1 MKTSLYRNLFVI
13 SLFLTI
19 SVPALLAGEYSV
31 QSPGGKNTVLVKVA
45 EDITWKVTHGS
56 VLIINPSPI
65 SLKIDGKELG
75 KNARVKGESRQSIDT
90 EIIPV
95 VREKRSV
102 IRDNCNELSLE
113 FEDNYSLVFRAYD
126 DAAAYRWET
135 EFNQEI
141 TVEGETAAFSFTE
154 DFPLY
159 FQEEE
164 SLFTHSERESLHVKL
179 SEVTAERMACCP
191 ALVELANGLKVAIT
205 EAGLEDY
212 AGMLL
217 TGSSASQ
224 NCLSGKF
231 PHFVTAEKKKT
242 DRDVAPVERANY
254 LAITKGERSFPWR
267 VLVITENDR
276 EILNNQTVFKLA
288 PPLRMKD
295 TSWIKPGKVAW
306 DWWNYNNIYGVDFK
320 AGVNTATYK
329 YYVDF
334 AARYGLEYIVLD
346 EGWYKL
352 GDLLSDNPEVN
363 LEEIVQYAKAKNVD
377 VILWVVWKTLE
388 DQWDAAFDK
397 FTQLGISGIKVDFM
411 QRDDQWM
418 VNYYWRVAEE
428 CGKRRMLVDF
438 HGAYKPTGLRRAFPN
453 VISREG
459 VRGLENTKWGT
470 AVNPEHDLAIP
481 FIRMLAGP
489 MDFTPGA
496 MVNMNREN
504 FKAIFNQPMSMGT
517 RCHQLAMYVIY
528 ESPLQMLADN
538 PSNYYKE
545 SECMEFIK
553 AVPTTWDET
562 VVLHAAVSDYAVMA
576 RKHGDN
582 WYIGAMTDDTARDF
596 VINFAEFLPGGN
608 WKMESWEDGINADR
622 FGSDYKKKSSPVNSG
637 DSISIHLAPGGG
649 WAAILSAS
657 GE

>member
-1 MKTSLYRNLFVI
+1 MKNSTYRLLFIVFL
-13 SLFLTI
+13 LFGSTLT
-19 SVPALLAGEYSV
+19 LLAGEYTI

-45 EDITWKVTHGS
+45 ENITWQVSHGS
-56 VLIINPSPI
+56 TVIIEPSPI
-65 SLKIDGKELG
+65 SLEVDGKELG
-75 KNARVKGESRQSIDT
+75 RDVQVKKEFRQSIDT
-90 EIIPV
+90 KIVPV

-102 IRDNCNELSLE
+102 IKDAYNELTLE
-113 FEDNYSLVFRAYD
+113 FEGGYSLIFRVYD
-126 DAAAYRWET
+126 DAAAYRWKT
-135 EFNQEI
+135 GFDREI
-141 TVEGETAAFSFTE
+141 TINSETAAFRFTR

-164 SLFTHSERESLHVKL
+164 SFFTHSERENLYLKL
-179 SEVTAERMACCP
+179 SDITSERMACCP
-191 ALVELANGLKVAIT
+191 VLVELENGLKAAIT
-205 EAGLEDY
+205 EADLQDY
-212 AGMLL
+212 AGMYMA
-217 TGSSASQ
+217 GGKSG

-231 PHFVTAEKKKT
+231 PQFVTAEKQRN
-242 DRDVAPVERANY
+242 DRDVAPEERADY
-254 LAITKGERSFPWR
+254 LARTRGDRSFPWR
-267 VLVITENDR
+267 VLIITENDG
-276 EILNNQTVFKLA
+276 ELLNNQTVFKLA
-288 PPLRMKD
+288 PEQRLSD

-334 AARYGLEYIVLD
+334 ASRYGLEYIVLD

-352 GDLLSDNPEVN
+352 GDLMSDNPEVD
-363 LEEIVQYAKAKNVD
+363 LEEITRYAKSKDVNV
-377 VILWVVWKTLE
+377 VLWVVWKTLE
-388 DQWDAAFDK
+388 DQWDDAFDK
-397 FTQLGISGIKVDFM
+397 FSRLGISGIKVDFM

-428 CGKRRMLVDF
+428 CAKRRMLVDF

-459 VRGLENTKWGT
+459 VRGLENTKWST
-470 AVNPEHDLAIP
+470 AINPEHDLSIP
-481 FIRMLAGP
+481 FTRMLTGP

-504 FKAIFNQPMSMGT
+504 FKPIFNQPMSMGT

-545 SECMEFIK
+545 PECMEFLE

-562 VVLHAAVSDYAVMA
+562 VVLHAAVADYAVMA

-582 WYIGAMTDDTARDF
+582 WFIGAMTDDTARDF
-596 VINFAEFLPGGN
+596 VINFAEFLPEGN
-608 WKMESWEDGINADR
+608 WKLDYWEDGINADR
-622 FGSDYKKKSSPVNSG
+622 YGSDYLKKSGSVDPLG
-637 DSISIHLAPGGG
+637 SISIHLAPGGG
-649 WAAILSAS
+649 WAAVIRPAK
-657 GE
+657 GQ